1 MVLVIIII
9 LMFLQVME
17 HLDLR
22 LEDISLV
29 VDLVETKHI
38 GLEFLDLLLEVVVL
52 VVAVTVVAV
61 LPKMVEVLA
70 AVAALMVRDQ
80 TPIKLAVLV
89 EQVL

>member
-1 MVLVIIII
+1 
-9 LMFLQVME
+9 ME
-17 HLDLR
+17 HLDLH

-38 GLEFLDLLLEVVVL
+38 DLEFLDLLLEVVVL
-52 VVAVTVVAV
+52 VVAVTAVAV

-70 AVAALMVRDQ
+70 AVVALMVPDQ
-80 TPIKLAVLV
+80 THIKLVVLV

>member
-1 MVLVIIII
+1 
-9 LMFLQVME
+9 MFLQVME